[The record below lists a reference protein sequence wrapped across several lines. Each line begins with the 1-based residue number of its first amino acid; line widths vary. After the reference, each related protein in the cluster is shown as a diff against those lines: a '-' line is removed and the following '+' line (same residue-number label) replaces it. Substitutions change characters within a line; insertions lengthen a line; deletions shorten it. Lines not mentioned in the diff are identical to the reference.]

1 MGLPRHIQFIS
12 RTIFVQNNDVDKA
25 CRLLN
30 RILSKEDIF
39 GQYRRTRYYEK
50 PTQVRRRINY
60 ERCKSIYN
68 EDMDRKIKFLL
79 RKNRIDPFPVLAS
92 CRGEECGHEELVR
105 CARPLERI
113 SNSDLSFV
121 TKKEDI
127 NKLCPD
133 LEAGMKCIKKY
144 TLNCMQQKQRE
155 HFNSLY
161 TGTNMAI
168 MELCQDGPYQDEF
181 LKHAPCMQKSKAEY
195 ELLCYKSY
203 QKTTQEIMTNGSLG
217 QQNLKSLCC
226 AFQEYLECSHHTVR
240 RQCGDDT
247 ARFTK
252 EFLDRM
258 SSSLLKAH
266 CAPYTECTVNSGI
279 STLNLSA
286 IMPMTLILL
295 MRYFT

>member
-1 MGLPRHIQFIS
+1 MSRWDGVICLIIEGQIYHGQTTPVVPLLHSVYKTIASLYRVGRGQF
-12 RTIFVQNNDVDKA
+12 R
-25 CRLLN
+25 
-30 RILSKEDIF
+30 
-39 GQYRRTRYYEK
+39 GQLAE
-50 PTQVRRRINY
+50 
-60 ERCKSIYN
+60 S
-68 EDMDRKIKFLL
+68 F
-79 RKNRIDPFPVLAS
+79 VLAS

-144 TLNCMQQKQRE
+144 TLNCMQPKQRE

-195 ELLCYKSY
+195 ELVCYKSY

>member
-1 MGLPRHIQFIS
+1 MKTLMENQ
-12 RTIFVQNNDVDKA
+12 
-25 CRLLN
+25 
-30 RILSKEDIF
+30 LSWLALF
-39 GQYRRTRYYEK
+39 MTALY
-50 PTQVRRRINY
+50 
-60 ERCKSIYN
+60 S
-68 EDMDRKIKFLL
+68 L
-79 RKNRIDPFPVLAS
+79 LAS
-92 CRGEECGHEELVR
+92 CRGEECGHDELAR

-127 NKLCPD
+127 DKLCPD
-133 LEAGMKCIKKY
+133 LEAGMKCIKRY
-144 TLNCMQQKQRE
+144 TINCMQEKQRE

-181 LKHAPCMQKSKAEY
+181 LKHAPCMQKSRAEY
-195 ELLCYKSY
+195 ELCYKSY
-203 QKTTQEIMTNGSLG
+203 QKTQSLMANRSMG
-217 QQNLKSLCC
+217 QQDIKSLCC

-252 EFLDRM
+252 DFLDRM
-258 SSSLLKAH
+258 SNSLISAH
-266 CAPYTECTVNSGI
+266 CNTECTVFSGA

>member
-1 MGLPRHIQFIS
+1 
-12 RTIFVQNNDVDKA
+12 
-25 CRLLN
+25 
-30 RILSKEDIF
+30 
-39 GQYRRTRYYEK
+39 
-50 PTQVRRRINY
+50 
-60 ERCKSIYN
+60 
-68 EDMDRKIKFLL
+68 
-79 RKNRIDPFPVLAS
+79 LAS

-144 TLNCMQQKQRE
+144 TLNCMQQKQRD

-161 TGTNMAI
+161 IGTNMAI

-195 ELLCYKSY
+195 ELCYKSY
-203 QKTTQEIMTNGSLG
+203 QKTTQEIMANRSLG

-295 MRYFT
+295 MREKRSRKKNEEMRRRALQEDEKEDIHKGLRIEGGIHRGGKVRRFFLRRKYIFHLQDDARDRNNHDYGSKQQREISIKSRRDIGRRKML

>member
-1 MGLPRHIQFIS
+1 
-12 RTIFVQNNDVDKA
+12 
-25 CRLLN
+25 
-30 RILSKEDIF
+30 
-39 GQYRRTRYYEK
+39 
-50 PTQVRRRINY
+50 
-60 ERCKSIYN
+60 
-68 EDMDRKIKFLL
+68 
-79 RKNRIDPFPVLAS
+79 VLAS

-133 LEAGMKCIKKY
+133 LEAGMKCIKRY
-144 TLNCMQQKQRE
+144 TINCMQPKQRD

-195 ELLCYKSY
+195 ELCYKSY
-203 QKTTQEIMTNGSLG
+203 QKTTQEIMANRSLG

-286 IMPMTLILL
+286 IMPMTLILF
-295 MRYFT
+295 MRKRIEEEEWCDEKGAPRRRETGSSPFGFYRALLQREYIPYFRRVLDERSKKRPKRSKKKKGESIRAKEDIHKGL

>member
-1 MGLPRHIQFIS
+1 MKTLVENQ
-12 RTIFVQNNDVDKA
+12 
-25 CRLLN
+25 
-30 RILSKEDIF
+30 LSWLALF
-39 GQYRRTRYYEK
+39 MTALY
-50 PTQVRRRINY
+50 
-60 ERCKSIYN
+60 S
-68 EDMDRKIKFLL
+68 L
-79 RKNRIDPFPVLAS
+79 LAS

-144 TLNCMQQKQRE
+144 TLTCMQQKQRE